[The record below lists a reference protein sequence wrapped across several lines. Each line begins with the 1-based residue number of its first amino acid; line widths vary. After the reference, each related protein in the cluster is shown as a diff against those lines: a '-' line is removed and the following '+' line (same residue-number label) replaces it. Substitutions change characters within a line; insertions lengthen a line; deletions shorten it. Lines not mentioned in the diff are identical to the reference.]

1 MKAAIDTAKIILLLA
16 VAVGVWLIRTDESSR
31 RDDERRDAKRAREV
45 LQEFYLRSTDYE
57 LKRDSWMLKT
67 FPDYIAKNGST
78 EWKKQA
84 QIFSKAKENQEQVE
98 KLKALRSE
106 HQELTWKHPTW
117 AFMIEYTPNSKA
129 LFGED

>member
-1 MKAAIDTAKIILLLA
+1 MKSATDAFKIVLLLT
-16 VAVGVWLIRTDESSR
+16 VAVGVFLNRWDQNSRHDE
-31 RDDERRDAKRAREV
+31 DQRDAKRAREI

-57 LKRDSWMLKT
+57 LKRDAWMLKA
-67 FPDYIAKNGST
+67 FPDYIAKQGT
-78 EWKKQA
+78 LEWKKQA
-84 QIFSKAKENQEQVE
+84 QIFAKAKENQEQVE

-117 AFMIEYTPNSKA
+117 AFMLEYTPNAKS